1 MFVGFASD
9 AIHEERMAI
18 ECSSVQV
25 WANSQSNL
33 PARYLLTSS
42 LTHHCRV
49 SHALFNT
56 LFWLMDFENS
66 RGTGDK
72 MNRNMLHLLIL
83 LSCAGLLLGT
93 AVADDSSAS
102 SHQSAFGSGSAK
114 ERSNGDSG
122 WFGIGVK
129 TSFLG
134 VGAEIATRVTHHTNA
149 RAGFNILGYSR
160 NFSKDGVNYGGHLSF
175 RTVEAHYD
183 IYPWAGN
190 FRISPGVL
198 AYMGNPVTANAIVPG
213 NQSFSLGG
221 QTYYSDPSAPMT
233 ANGKI
238 NFNQVSPTATI
249 GWGNLVRR
257 NKRFSI
263 PVEIGAAFQ
272 GSPKTTLNLTGNV
285 CNAPGVAC
293 TSTSNSTVQSN
304 VVAEQVKINKSL
316 SAFKVYP
323 IISVGF
329 GYKF

>member
-1 MFVGFASD
+1 MNKFIRASL
-9 AIHEERMAI
+9 
-18 ECSSVQV
+18 VV
-25 WANSQSNL
+25 
-33 PARYLLTSS
+33 
-42 LTHHCRV
+42 
-49 SHALFNT
+49 
-56 LFWLMDFENS
+56 
-66 RGTGDK
+66 
-72 MNRNMLHLLIL
+72 
-83 LSCAGLLLGT
+83 LSCAGFMLGT
-93 AVADDSSAS
+93 AFGDDSTS
-102 SHQSAFGSGSAK
+102 SSRQAAFGLGSAK
-114 ERSNGDSG
+114 ARSSGDSG

-129 TSFLG
+129 ASFLG
-134 VGAEIATRVTHHTNA
+134 VGAEVATRVTRHSNA

-160 NFSKDGVNYGGHLSF
+160 SFSEDGINYKGHLSF

-190 FRISPGVL
+190 FHISPGVL
-198 AYMGNPVTANAIVPG
+198 AYMGNPVTGNAIVPG
-213 NQSFSLGG
+213 NQRFTLGD
-221 QTYYSDPSAPMT
+221 QTYSDPSAPVT
-233 ANGKI
+233 ASGNM

-285 CNAPGVAC
+285 CSVPGSSCV
-293 TSTSNSTVQSN
+293 STSNSTVQSN
-304 VVAEQVKINKSL
+304 VVAEQTKINKSL

>member
-1 MFVGFASD
+1 
-9 AIHEERMAI
+9 
-18 ECSSVQV
+18 
-25 WANSQSNL
+25 
-33 PARYLLTSS
+33 
-42 LTHHCRV
+42 
-49 SHALFNT
+49 
-56 LFWLMDFENS
+56 
-66 RGTGDK
+66 
-72 MNRNMLHLLIL
+72 MNRNMRHLLVVV
-83 LSCAGLLLGT
+83 SCVGLMLGS
-93 AVADDSSAS
+93 AVGDDSTGS
-102 SHQSAFGSGSAK
+102 SRKSAFGSGSAK
-114 ERSNGDSG
+114 ERSSGDSG

-134 VGAEIATRVTHHTNA
+134 VGAEVATRVTHHTNA

-160 NFSKDGVNYGGHLSF
+160 SFSKDGINYGGHLSF

-190 FRISPGVL
+190 FHISPGVL
-198 AYMGNPVTANAIVPG
+198 AYMANPVTGNAVVPG
-213 NQSFSLGG
+213 NQSFTLGG
-221 QTYYSDPSAPMT
+221 QTYYSDPSAPVT
-233 ANGKI
+233 ANGKM

-285 CNAPGVAC
+285 CNVPGILCV
-293 TSTSNSTVQSN
+293 STSNSTVQSN
-304 VVAEQVKINKSL
+304 VVAEQTKINKSL

>member
-1 MFVGFASD
+1 
-9 AIHEERMAI
+9 
-18 ECSSVQV
+18 
-25 WANSQSNL
+25 
-33 PARYLLTSS
+33 
-42 LTHHCRV
+42 
-49 SHALFNT
+49 
-56 LFWLMDFENS
+56 
-66 RGTGDK
+66 
-72 MNRNMLHLLIL
+72 MNRFIRTFVIA
-83 LSCAGLLLGT
+83 LSCSGLML
-93 AVADDSSAS
+93 ASAFADDSTAS
-102 SHQSAFGSGSAK
+102 RRQSAFGPAK
-114 ERSNGDSG
+114 AKPSGDSG

-134 VGAEIATRVTHHTNA
+134 VGAELAARVSHHSNA

-160 NFSKDGVNYGGHLSF
+160 TFSKDGISYGGHLSF
-175 RTVEAHYD
+175 RTIEAHYD

-190 FRISPGVL
+190 FHVSPGVL
-198 AYMGNPVTANAIVPG
+198 AYMGNPITANAIVPG

-221 QTYYSDPSAPMT
+221 QTYYSDSSAPVT
-233 ANGKI
+233 ANGKM
-238 NFNQVSPTATI
+238 NFNQVSPTATF

-272 GSPKTTLNLTGNV
+272 GSPKSMLNLAGNV
-285 CNAPGVAC
+285 CNAPSGTLLRSC
-293 TSTSNSTVQSN
+293 MSTASASVQGN

>member
-1 MFVGFASD
+1 ML
-9 AIHEERMAI
+9 
-18 ECSSVQV
+18 CSTPTLVTD
-25 WANSQSNL
+25 L
-33 PARYLLTSS
+33 Y
-42 LTHHCRV
+42 RV
-49 SHALFNT
+49 ES
-56 LFWLMDFENS
+56 S

-72 MNRNMLHLLIL
+72 VNRNMRHLLIVV
-83 LSCAGLLLGT
+83 SCVGLMLGS
-93 AVADDSSAS
+93 AVGDDSATPSR
-102 SHQSAFGSGSAK
+102 QSAFGSAK
-114 ERSNGDSG
+114 ERSSGDSG

-134 VGAEIATRVTHHTNA
+134 VGAEVATRVTHHTNA

-160 NFSKDGVNYGGHLSF
+160 SFSKDGINYGGHLSF

-183 IYPWAGN
+183 IYPWAGS
-190 FRISPGVL
+190 FHVSPGVL
-198 AYMGNPVTANAIVPG
+198 AYMGNPVTGNAIVPG

-233 ANGKI
+233 ANGKM

-257 NKRFSI
+257 NKRFSV

-285 CNAPGVAC
+285 CNGPGILC
-293 TSTSNSTVQSN
+293 MSTSNSTVQSN
-304 VVAEQVKINKSL
+304 VVAEQNKINKSL

>member
-1 MFVGFASD
+1 M
-9 AIHEERMAI
+9 
-18 ECSSVQV
+18 
-25 WANSQSNL
+25 
-33 PARYLLTSS
+33 
-42 LTHHCRV
+42 
-49 SHALFNT
+49 
-56 LFWLMDFENS
+56 
-66 RGTGDK
+66 K
-72 MNRNMLHLLIL
+72 RNMRHLLIVASCL
-83 LSCAGLLLGT
+83 LLMLGT
-93 AVADDSSAS
+93 AVGDDSTAP
-102 SHQSAFGSGSAK
+102 SHQSAFGSGPAK
-114 ERSNGDSG
+114 GRSSGDSG

-134 VGAEIATRVTHHTNA
+134 VGAEVATRITHHSNA

-160 NFSKDGVNYGGHLSF
+160 SFSKDGVNYGGHLGF

-190 FRISPGVL
+190 FHVSPGVL
-198 AYMGNPVTANAIVPG
+198 AYLGNPVTGNAIVPG
-213 NQSFSLGG
+213 NQSFTLGG

-233 ANGKI
+233 AKGKM

-263 PVEIGAAFQ
+263 PFEIGAAFQ

-293 TSTSNSTVQSN
+293 MSTSNATVQSN

-316 SAFKVYP
+316 SAFKAYP

>member
-1 MFVGFASD
+1 MKRYMRHVLIIVSFA
-9 AIHEERMAI
+9 
-18 ECSSVQV
+18 V
-25 WANSQSNL
+25 
-33 PARYLLTSS
+33 
-42 LTHHCRV
+42 
-49 SHALFNT
+49 
-56 LFWLMDFENS
+56 LM
-66 RGTGDK
+66 
-72 MNRNMLHLLIL
+72 
-83 LSCAGLLLGT
+83 LGS
-93 AVADDSSAS
+93 AFGDDSNAS
-102 SHQSAFGSGSAK
+102 SRQSAFGSGSAK
-114 ERSNGDSG
+114 GRSSGDSG

-134 VGAEIATRVTHHTNA
+134 VGAEVATRVTHHTNA
-149 RAGFNILGYSR
+149 RTGFNILGYSR
-160 NFSKDGVNYGGHLSF
+160 NFSKDGINYGGHLSF

-190 FRISPGVL
+190 FHVSPGVL
-198 AYMGNPVTANAIVPG
+198 AYMGNPITANAIVPG

-221 QTYYSDPSAPMT
+221 QTYYSDPSAPVT
-233 ANGKI
+233 ANGKM

-285 CNAPGVAC
+285 CNAPGIAC
-293 TSTSNSTVQSN
+293 TSTSNSAVQSN
-304 VVAEQVKINKSL
+304 VVGEQVKINKSL